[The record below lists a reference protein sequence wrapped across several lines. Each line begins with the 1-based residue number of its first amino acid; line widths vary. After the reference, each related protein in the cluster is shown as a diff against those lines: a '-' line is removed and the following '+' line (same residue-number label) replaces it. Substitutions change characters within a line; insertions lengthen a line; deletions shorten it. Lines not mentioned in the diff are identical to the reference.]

1 MNVLKTSVPRNSILK
16 TGIYPAKLKLESKL
30 VWSWRKNRFAKISCF
45 SQNNLIFSHFVRL
58 RKKFAK
64 FSRETLRSLQTL
76 VGIICFC
83 LFSFLPCFQIPLSR
97 FSIFKE
103 LCLSPVNLIFLCALN
118 FIDVDSRNIFVLT
131 NINRI
136 QDNMI
141 IDQFRSIWTN
151 SDQFRSI

>member
-45 SQNNLIFSHFVRL
+45 SQNYLIFSHFVRL

-64 FSRETLRSLQTL
+64 
-76 VGIICFC
+76 CFC

-103 LCLSPVNLIFLCALN
+103 LCLSPVNLIFL
-118 FIDVDSRNIFVLT
+118 FIDVDSRNIFVST
-131 NINRI
+131 NNNRI

-151 SDQFRSI
+151 SDQLDNFKSIQINLDKFRSI

>member
-64 FSRETLRSLQTL
+64 
-76 VGIICFC
+76 CFC